1 MGEHEVSEDRTK
13 AHWANICEETGLAM
27 VDELV
32 RSSAF
37 TSAFLTALADQ
48 VHLDN
53 VRAGWWTNLRSGED
67 LHGVDANGQAKR
79 NVGEML
85 MLVVTE
91 IAEAMEGHRKKLMD
105 DKLPH
110 RPMLKVELIDAII
123 RILDILGAHDNLA
136 HPAGEIFM
144 EKRDFNA
151 RREDHRPENRVK
163 AGGKEC

>member
-1 MGEHEVSEDRTK
+1 MTTT
-13 AHWANICEETGLAM
+13 HWDNICEETGLAM

-32 RSSAF
+32 RSRAF

-67 LHGVDANGQAKR
+67 LHGVDENGQAKR
-79 NVGEML
+79 NVPELL
-85 MLVVTE
+85 MLVVSE
-91 IAEAMEGHRKKLMD
+91 VAEAMEGHRKNLPD

-123 RILDILGAHDNLA
+123 RILDILGSHDNRT

-144 EKRDFNA
+144 EKREFNGQ
-151 RREDHRPENRVK
+151 REDHKIENRLK
-163 AGGKEC
+163 SGGKEF